1 MSFPSCKYPRAAR
14 TPEPSCAPLRAQHG
28 ETRSLRAARA
38 PFDSRPDP
46 RFPLAKPAT
55 IRQNIAM
62 DTTERATLI
71 RSGDRRA
78 LARAITLVE
87 SARPD
92 HREQALALLAALR
105 PGPQALRIGLSG
117 TPGVGKSTFI
127 EAFGLL
133 LTGKGLKVAVLAV
146 DPSSARSGG
155 SILGDK
161 TRMERLSR
169 DPNAFI
175 RPSPSQSQLGG
186 VARRTREAVALCEAA
201 GFDVVLIET
210 VGVGQSETVV
220 AELSDLFL
228 LLLAPAG
235 GDELQGVKRGIMEM
249 ADLILVNKA
258 DGDLK
263 PAALRTVADY
273 SGALHLLR
281 RRPQDPKGFPKALPV
296 SALAAEGLAQAW
308 DEMQALIAWRRTH
321 GHWDRTRA
329 AQARH
334 WFEAE
339 VREGLLSALGRE
351 PQKGLMTS
359 LGDRVAQGDLTPE
372 AAAAEMLRLLGRSA

>member
-1 MSFPSCKYPRAAR
+1 
-14 TPEPSCAPLRAQHG
+14 
-28 ETRSLRAARA
+28 
-38 PFDSRPDP
+38 
-46 RFPLAKPAT
+46 
-55 IRQNIAM
+55 M
-62 DTTERATLI
+62 DTSERARLI
-71 RSGDRRA
+71 RTGDRRA

-87 SARPD
+87 SARSD
-92 HREQALALLAALR
+92 HRVEALALLAALR
-105 PGPQALRIGLSG
+105 DGPQALRIGLSG

-127 EAFGLL
+127 ETFGLM
-133 LTGKGLKVAVLAV
+133 LTAQGLKVAVLAV

-169 DPNAFI
+169 DPLAFI
-175 RPSPSQSQLGG
+175 RPSPSQTQLGG

-263 PAALRTVADY
+263 PAALRTVSDY
-273 SGALHLLR
+273 AGALQLLR
-281 RRPQDPKGFPKALPV
+281 RRPQDPPDYPKALPV
-296 SALAAEGLAQAW
+296 SAVSSEGLPRAW
-308 DEMQALIAWRRTH
+308 AEMQALATWRKSH

-329 AQARH
+329 GQARH

-339 VREGLLSALGRE
+339 VREGLLAALRHE
-351 PQKGLMTS
+351 PQKGLMAS
-359 LGDRVAQGDLTPE
+359 FSDRVASGALAPE
-372 AAAAEMLRLLGRSA
+372 TAAAEMLALLGRRA